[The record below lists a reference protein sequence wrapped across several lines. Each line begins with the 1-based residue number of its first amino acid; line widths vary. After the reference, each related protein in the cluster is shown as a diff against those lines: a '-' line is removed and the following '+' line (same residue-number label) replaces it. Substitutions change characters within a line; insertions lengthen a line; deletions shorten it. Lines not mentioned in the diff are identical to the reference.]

1 MKIKIIKNSALEET
15 SLVDNHS
22 VLPIRVSTTARKEIR
37 ESGHYSTLEPMSNP
51 VLNEYLAGIFK
62 SCGKEENIL
71 HYFLEK
77 NSTKDN
83 PVWIEVRFANHPEA
97 NNFGFSYFFSVIR
110 ESSVDIIGLYSGYKK
125 PEKARKIKMK

>member
-15 SLVDNHS
+15 SLVDDHS
-22 VLPIRVSTTARKEIR
+22 GLAIRVSTTARKAVR
-37 ESGHYSTLEPMSNP
+37 ESEYYSTRESMSNP

-62 SCGKEENIL
+62 SCGKEEDIL

-83 PVWIEVRFANHPEA
+83 PVWIEIRLASHPEA
-97 NNFGFSYFFSVIR
+97 NNFGFSYFFSAIR
-110 ESSVDIIGLYSGYKK
+110 ESHIDIIGLYSGYKK